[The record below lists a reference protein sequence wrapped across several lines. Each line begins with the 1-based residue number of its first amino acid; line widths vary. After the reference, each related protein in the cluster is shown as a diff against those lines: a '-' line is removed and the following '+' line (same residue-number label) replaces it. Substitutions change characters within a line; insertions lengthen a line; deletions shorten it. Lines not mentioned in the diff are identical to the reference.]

1 MAYRSKNVGKSIK
14 KASQSKDLVNQALSK
29 AFESLNDFEVREK
42 STAERKKTLEGIKD
56 INYVYN
62 YLELEDESQRSDY
75 KSLQSS
81 FEKLVSEKMIKDPN
95 LKSKFPTFEE
105 YKKGNFKPSIGDQYY
120 NETSLNLHR
129 AGLDPSLLDL
139 LKKGM

>member
-1 MAYRSKNVGKSIK
+1 MSKCPSCGYEYTPGDKKPEIRRKLFSKGK
-14 KASQSKDLVNQALSK
+14 KARKMLTK
-29 AFESLNDFEVREK
+29 AGESIMK
-42 STAERKKTLEGIKD
+42 
-56 INYVYN
+56 YVPSDN
-62 YLELEDESQRSDY
+62 KDY
-75 KSLQSS
+75 KFYAFLHYISTINDEIIIHTTKIYL
-81 FEKLVSEKMIKDPN
+81 N
-95 LKSKFPTFEE
+95 HEE